1 MPVVASASAINQLV
15 ILARERRTPSGDV
28 DSRVRL
34 RAKVGRAGA
43 PLAGRSGTSPE
54 MLLEMSDPGNAEVE
68 NPIDPDTALRPN
80 LKPEQIERLVH
91 PQKHL
96 EDGDS
101 AVTRAEKFEGHGA
114 TDQFEE
120 PPQKRMKLGTGD
132 DLRKDN
138 LQPTKSERQKGVAPI
153 KPESVFYRQK
163 VVSPWLTTCQI
174 PCVSA
179 WQSEG

>member
-1 MPVVASASAINQLV
+1 M
-15 ILARERRTPSGDV
+15 
-28 DSRVRL
+28 
-34 RAKVGRAGA
+34 
-43 PLAGRSGTSPE
+43 AGRSRTLPE
-54 MLLEMSDPGNAEVE
+54 VLLAMSDAGNAEVE

-91 PQKHL
+91 PQKKC

-101 AVTRAEKFEGHGA
+101 AVTRAEKFERHA
-114 TDQFEE
+114 AINQFEE
-120 PPQKRMKLGTGD
+120 PPQKRMKLETSD
-132 DLRKDN
+132 DLTKDS

-153 KPESVFYRQK
+153 KPESVFYRHK

-179 WQSEG
+179 WQSER